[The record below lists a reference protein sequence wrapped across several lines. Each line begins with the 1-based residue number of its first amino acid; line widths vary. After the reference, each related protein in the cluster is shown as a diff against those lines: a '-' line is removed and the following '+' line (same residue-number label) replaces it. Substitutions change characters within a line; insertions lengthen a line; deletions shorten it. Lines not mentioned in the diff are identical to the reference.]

1 LPAVGKVL
9 VISSSKAFQ
18 VLLDHLLRQQGHS
31 TVLAS
36 DGDQGFSA
44 IGVSRPTVVVLD
56 LRDGDADSLLFHGLL
71 RRRHPALPVLS
82 LVADRLRLSD
92 GKRDVIV
99 EPSAAD
105 ARTGQPILAALRRSV
120 DEVVLNASLQL
131 WKPAPGLA

>member
-1 LPAVGKVL
+1 
-9 VISSSKAFQ
+9 

-44 IGVSRPTVVVLD
+44 ILSSRPSVVVLD

-71 RRRHPALPVLS
+71 RKRHPWLPVLQ
-82 LVADRLRLSD
+82 LLADRLRLCD
-92 GKRDVIV
+92 GKRDIIV

-105 ARTGQPILAALRRSV
+105 VRSGQPVLSALRRSV
-120 DEVVLNASLQL
+120 DEVVLSASLQV
-131 WKPAPGLA
+131 WKPVPGLA